1 MIAFAQA
8 NSQNFILPTKIV
20 DSLIFEVKKGRVCDS
35 LQQVQFSEI
44 KKLGD
49 ELLANGKIITLQ
61 KTENKQL
68 SDIITTFQKEKAF
81 LEEKFVLQTK
91 DLKTKIRHLW
101 VGILSEGV
109 IIILLILI
117 I

>member
-8 NSQNFILPTKIV
+8 NSQSFILPTKIV
-20 DSLIFEVKKGRVCDS
+20 DSLIFEVKKGRQCDS
-35 LQQVQFSEI
+35 LQQAQFNEI

-49 ELLANGKIITLQ
+49 DLLANGKIITLQ

-68 SDIITTFQKEKAF
+68 SDIIITFQEEKAL
-81 LEEKFVLQTK
+81 LEEKFVLK
-91 DLKTKIRHLW
+91 VEDLKTKIKHLW
-101 VGILSEGV
+101 IGILSEGV
-109 IIILLILI
+109 VIILLILI